1 MFNILVCVKQVPD
14 INLVRMDPET
24 GSLIRDGVPAILNPL
39 DACTLEAALLVK
51 KQYGAQVTCISMGP
65 DAAKE
70 ALRECLAAGADRAVL
85 LSDRAFANADTLAT
99 SYVIAS
105 AAKTLGSFDLIF
117 CGKESLDGATGQMAA
132 QLAERFDAS
141 LLSRVV
147 SIENVSAD
155 TNTIIAER
163 ELESGFEMTQISLP
177 CLITVEKANYR
188 PRIPNLKSWKASRAE
203 DITVFDS
210 GTIPGLD
217 PAQIGDPGSPTKVAR
232 IYPPELGQLG
242 LIIDEGSAEKDVDK
256 LFALLGGAS

>member
-1 MFNILVCVKQVPD
+1 MLNILVCVKQVPD

-39 DACTLEAALLVK
+39 DACALEAALLVK
-51 KQYGAQVTCISMGP
+51 KQYGARVTCISMGP

-141 LLSRVV
+141 LLSCVV
-147 SIENVSAD
+147 SIESVAAD
-155 TNTIIAER
+155 TKTVIAER
-163 ELESGFEMTQISLP
+163 ELETGFETVQASLP
-177 CLITVEKANYR
+177 CLVTVEKANYR
-188 PRIPNLKSWKASRAE
+188 SHIPNFKSWKASRVA
-203 DITVFDS
+203 DISVFDS
-210 GTIPGLD
+210 KNIPGLD
-217 PAQIGDPGSPTKVAR
+217 ATQIGDPGSPTKVAR

-242 LIIDEGSAEKDVDK
+242 MMIDEGSAEKDVDR
-256 LFALLGGAS
+256 LFDLLGGAL